1 MIVAHVDAFASVSA
15 MFLALVAM
23 GSSGL
28 GSTAASAALGGRDV
42 TGRDLVLVGG
52 KGCQDFGLLAF
63 RDLGEVQRP
72 SKFGYDLIEFGRG
85 NLEMPMGL
93 LQANGRLAGPGGG
106 ELERP
111 TRNVADPQ
119 RAHELETGQPFQVLG
134 VPFPQ
139 LRVLGLLADDGV
151 LHDRVA
157 EVIHHRR
164 DGEYAPQPLI
174 QTFS

>member
-1 MIVAHVDAFASVSA
+1 
-15 MFLALVAM
+15 
-23 GSSGL
+23 
-28 GSTAASAALGGRDV
+28 
-42 TGRDLVLVGG
+42 
-52 KGCQDFGLLAF
+52 
-63 RDLGEVQRP
+63 
-72 SKFGYDLIEFGRG
+72 
-85 NLEMPMGL
+85 MGL

-139 LRVLGLLADDGV
+139 LRVLGLLANDGV
-151 LHDRVA
+151 LHDGVA

-174 QTFS
+174 QTFLRRSFLRGFLGLCVGVISPRQSDRGGAQRQRCD